1 MDEKRMSSLG
11 CDFSFFFPLFIFFP
25 PLMFYSGQQVYT
37 QLILLC
43 FQSLYQCPWE
53 HPGSSWMAFIEVI
66 LVRWALLGQWRSQ
79 VHKPVIWFLPNGENV
94 EFLIV

>member
-1 MDEKRMSSLG
+1 
-11 CDFSFFFPLFIFFP
+11 
-25 PLMFYSGQQVYT
+25 MFYSGQQVYT

-66 LVRWALLGQWRSQ
+66 LVSWALRAVEITGTQTSNLVPSKWGKCRILNCLG
-79 VHKPVIWFLPNGENV
+79 FENLLV
-94 EFLIV
+94 